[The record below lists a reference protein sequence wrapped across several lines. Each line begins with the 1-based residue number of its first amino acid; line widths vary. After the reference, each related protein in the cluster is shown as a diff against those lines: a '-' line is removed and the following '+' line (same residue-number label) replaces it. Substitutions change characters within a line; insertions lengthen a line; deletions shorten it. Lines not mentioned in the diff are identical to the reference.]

1 MLVVKSCH
9 LTPGQSHHKSKTAA
23 TLSMCWTLKQDPSEV
38 RTKYKCKA
46 GEFPGHSVCK
56 MTESQSVAKLGE
68 KFACD
73 EKVDSKDL
81 GICEIHIHFCLH
93 KSTNC
98 PIYYLMGFLGP
109 QEGICASRLY
119 ACIDGT
125 SWYLSGGWLVGHTT
139 GCAAAVKH
147 MHGGPV
153 TFSHHESFAVAQQSF
168 GTTTVTAS
176 KEGNWGEWLEQ
187 PTELRWKW
195 GL

>member
-1 MLVVKSCH
+1 MLNAC
-9 LTPGQSHHKSKTAA
+9 GQKLPPNTWSKPPQIQNSSHFVYVLNPEARPLRGSDQVQMQSGGIPRALRVQDDRVPKCCKT
-23 TLSMCWTLKQDPSEV
+23 W
-38 RTKYKCKA
+38 
-46 GEFPGHSVCK
+46 
-56 MTESQSVAKLGE
+56 E
-68 KFACD
+68 KIACD

-176 KEGNWGEWLEQ
+176 KEGN
-187 PTELRWKW
+187 
-195 GL
+195 